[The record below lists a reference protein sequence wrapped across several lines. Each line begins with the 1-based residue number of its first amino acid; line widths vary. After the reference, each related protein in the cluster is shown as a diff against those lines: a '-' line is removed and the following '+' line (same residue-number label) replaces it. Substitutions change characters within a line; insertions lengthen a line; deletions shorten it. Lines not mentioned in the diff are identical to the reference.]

1 MGAPF
6 RFCLHS
12 HWLEGSKRVLEEGSA
27 KEVSCYQR
35 VPHPDLLQQLT
46 KFLSWSAECFLCRGL
61 SGISHKSNIWQ
72 MDCP

>member
-27 KEVSCYQR
+27 KEASC
-35 VPHPDLLQQLT
+35 
-46 KFLSWSAECFLCRGL
+46 
-61 SGISHKSNIWQ
+61 
-72 MDCP
+72 